1 MKYFLYREQS
11 GEGCDYTIGCG
22 SKLEQLE
29 ATNMKEA
36 IDEVV
41 GLTSEN
47 WKDDLIEAA
56 DQQGFSSCIDDYIHD
71 VVMHDTTHLA
81 DVDHDS
87 DRTMSQ
93 ITLYEV
99 NDEVDMIP
107 LLEAKLAELRNF
119 QKDLDRQ
126 QDERRE
132 RAQYEKLKK
141 KFEK

>member
-1 MKYFLYREQS
+1 MKYFLYRRQS

-29 ATNMKEA
+29 AISMAEA
-36 IDEVV
+36 IDQVV

-47 WKDDLIEAA
+47 WKDDLVEDANSV
-56 DQQGFSSCIDDYIHD
+56 DYSVDDYIHD
-71 VVMHDTTHLA
+71 IVMHETTHLG
-81 DVDHDS
+81 DVDPDS
-87 DRTMSQ
+87 DRRMEE

-107 LLEAKLAELRNF
+107 LMEAKLAELREF
-119 QKDLDRQ
+119 QKELDRQ

-141 KFEK
+141 KFEKK